1 VSSQLAEARTPSQQ
15 ARRDAILAAAVRL
28 LEAREYDQIQVRE
41 VAEAAGVA
49 LGTLYRYF
57 PSKELLYG
65 HALLAW
71 SDAFESQVQA
81 SNRSPGTDADRLRAA
96 LRRAVRA
103 YERYPTFL
111 RLLNV
116 LEVATEPGVREVFDA
131 FSRRFHTLLL
141 AALGDTDE
149 RDAETIA
156 AVAASA
162 LGTSLRS
169 WAQHGTPI
177 RSVYERIDASVT
189 LLFEVPRRRR

>member
-15 ARRDAILAAAVRL
+15 ARREAILAAALGL
-28 LEAREYDQIQVRE
+28 LEGREYEEIQVRE
-41 VAEAAGVA
+41 VAEEAGVA

-81 SNRSPGTDADRLRAA
+81 SNRSARSDADRLRAA

-116 LEVATEPGVREVFDA
+116 LEVATEPGVRDVFAA
-131 FSRRFHTLLL
+131 FSERFHGLLL
-141 AALGDTDE
+141 AALADTDE

-156 AVAASA
+156 AVAASV

-177 RSVYERIDASVT
+177 RSVYGRIDSTVT
-189 LLFEVPRRRR
+189 LLFEGPRPRR